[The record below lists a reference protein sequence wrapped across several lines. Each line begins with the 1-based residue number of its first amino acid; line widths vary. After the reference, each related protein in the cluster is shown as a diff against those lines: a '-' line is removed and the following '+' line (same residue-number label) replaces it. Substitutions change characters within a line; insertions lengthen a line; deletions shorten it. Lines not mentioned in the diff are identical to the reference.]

1 MKRIVPFIGVCLAC
15 TFLFGKDFWEKKP
28 YLEWT
33 PEEVTRM
40 LTKSPWAAVQK
51 VNRTTAY
58 MVERRV
64 SKQDLPCPSGC
75 DSTTTGQED
84 VFGAGGTI
92 NPEAT
97 EAPWK
102 RESASEIIGK
112 SQPVSRYTVRFMT
125 AAPIR
130 MAYAHYLLQNKRI
143 SQEQA
148 VEYVKDSGFGDRI
161 VVVVGNLDEDL
172 REFDV
177 PVESLIEEVYLLL
190 KKSKRKLA
198 FEQYVSPR
206 QAGKSEAFFVFPGSE
221 DGNPLVTLEE
231 QEVRFVCRLSS
242 HTKIEK
248 KFKLKK
254 MLFQGELEI

>member
-1 MKRIVPFIGVCLAC
+1 MKKVVPLIGVCLAW
-15 TFLFGKDFWEKKP
+15 TFLLGKDFWEKKP

-40 LTKSPWAAVQK
+40 LTRSPWATVHK
-51 VNRTTAY
+51 ISRTTAY
-58 MVERRV
+58 LEERRIA
-64 SKQDLPCPSGC
+64 KDDLPCPSGC
-75 DSTTTGQED
+75 DSTTLGQED

-92 NPEAT
+92 NSEAT

-102 RESASEIIGK
+102 RPTASEIIK
-112 SQPVSRYTVRFMT
+112 KAQPVSRFIVRFMT

-130 MAYAHYLLQNKRI
+130 MAYARYLLQNERI

-148 VEYVKDSGFGDRI
+148 ARYVEEPGFGDRI
-161 VVVVGNLDEDL
+161 VVAVGNLDEDL

-177 PVESLIEEVYLLL
+177 PAGHLTGKVYLLL
-190 KKSKRKLA
+190 KKSKRKLD

-206 QAGKSEAFFVFPGSE
+206 QAGKFEAFFVFPGRE
-221 DGNPLVTLEE
+221 DGKPLVTLAEK
-231 QEVRFVCRLSS
+231 EVRFVCRLSS

-248 KFKLKK
+248 SFKLKK
-254 MLFQGELEI
+254 MVYQGDLEI